1 MTTNEQKYKELAK
14 RLREEGPNANIDDL
28 IDFADGDNL
37 ENSRQSR
44 DLLEQFIG
52 SEMMKN
58 TSLPVDFKND
68 KAAKKTLEGLT
79 SQYSDVMSPE
89 WDIYDMG
96 KDPVGGLHT
105 DGTFGANKRYLNKDT
120 AGQLIAHEPI
130 HKMVR
135 DSGGSSIPD
144 NIMNKLKLDIMKE
157 KGISGGLDLAKKGA
171 LASHEIMQAG
181 HLNPAAKIT
190 PSLRNAIAAAT
201 GKFGKL
207 AKSVPLV
214 GPALAA
220 GATMLATGDV
230 SAATQ
235 AVTPGLSEA
244 ENLGP
249 EAGSLESMVE
259 DPTKSY
265 EQRQKAIQELS
276 KRRY

>member
-1 MTTNEQKYKELAK
+1 MATNEQKYKELAK

-28 IDFADGDNL
+28 IDFVDGDNL
-37 ENSRQSR
+37 ENSRQAR
-44 DLLEQFIG
+44 DLLEQYTG

-58 TSLPVDFKND
+58 TSLPINFKND

-79 SQYSDVMSPE
+79 TQYTDIMSPE

-96 KDPVGGLHT
+96 KKTIGGLHT
-105 DGTFGANKRYLNKDT
+105 DGTFGANKRYLDKDV
-120 AGQLIAHEPI
+120 AGQLLTHEPI

-144 NIMNKLKLDIMKE
+144 NVMNKFKLANMKE
-157 KGISGGLDLAKKGA
+157 KGISGGLDLAKLGA
-171 LASHEIMQAG
+171 MEAHEIMQAG

-190 PSLRNAIAAAT
+190 PSVRNAIAAAT
-201 GKFGKL
+201 GNFGKL
-207 AKSVPLV
+207 AKSIPLV

-235 AVTPGLSEA
+235 AITPGLSEA

-249 EAGSLESMVE
+249 EAGSPEAIVE

>member
-1 MTTNEQKYKELAK
+1 MATKEQLYKELAK

-28 IDFADGDNL
+28 IEMSGDSL

-89 WDIYDMG
+89 WDVYDMG
-96 KDPVGGLHT
+96 KKTVGGLHT
-105 DGTFGANKRYLNKDT
+105 DGTFGANKRYLNKDV

-144 NIMNKLKLDIMKE
+144 DVMNKFKLDIMKE

-181 HLNPAAKIT
+181 HLNPAAKVT

-201 GKFGKL
+201 GNFGKL
-207 AKSVPLV
+207 AKSIPMV

-235 AVTPGLSEA
+235 AATPGLNEA

-276 KRRY
+276 KRSY

>member
-1 MTTNEQKYKELAK
+1 MATKEQLYKELAK

-28 IDFADGDNL
+28 IEMSGDSL

-89 WDIYDMG
+89 WDVYDMG
-96 KDPVGGLHT
+96 KKTVGGLHT
-105 DGTFGANKRYLNKDT
+105 DGTFGANKRYLNKDV

-144 NIMNKLKLDIMKE
+144 DVMNKFKLDIMKE

-171 LASHEIMQAG
+171 MEAHEIMQAG
-181 HLNPAAKIT
+181 HLNPAAKVT

-201 GKFGKL
+201 GNFGKL
-207 AKSVPLV
+207 AKSIPMV

-235 AVTPGLSEA
+235 AATPGLNEA

-276 KRRY
+276 KRSY

>member
-1 MTTNEQKYKELAK
+1 MATKEQLYKELAK

-28 IDFADGDNL
+28 IEMSGDSL

-89 WDIYDMG
+89 WDVYDMG
-96 KDPVGGLHT
+96 KKTVGGLHT
-105 DGTFGANKRYLNKDT
+105 DGTFGANKRYLNKDV

-144 NIMNKLKLDIMKE
+144 DVMNKFKLDIMKE

-171 LASHEIMQAG
+171 MEAHEIMQAG
-181 HLNPAAKIT
+181 HLNPAAKVT

-207 AKSVPLV
+207 AKSIPMV

-235 AVTPGLSEA
+235 AATPGLNEA

-276 KRRY
+276 KRSY

>member
-1 MTTNEQKYKELAK
+1 MATKEQLYKELAK

-28 IDFADGDNL
+28 IEMSGDSL

-89 WDIYDMG
+89 WDVYDMG
-96 KDPVGGLHT
+96 KKTVGGLHT

-144 NIMNKLKLDIMKE
+144 DVMNKFKLDIMKE

-171 LASHEIMQAG
+171 MEAHEIMQAG
-181 HLNPAAKIT
+181 HLNPAAKTT

-207 AKSVPLV
+207 AKSIPMV

-235 AVTPGLSEA
+235 AATPGLSEA

-276 KRRY
+276 KRSY

>member
-1 MTTNEQKYKELAK
+1 MTNEQKYKELAK
-14 RLREEGPNANIDDL
+14 RLREEGPDANIDDL
-28 IDFADGDNL
+28 IDFVDGDNL

-44 DLLEQFIG
+44 DLIEQYMG
-52 SEMMKN
+52 NEMMKN

-79 SQYSDVMSPE
+79 TQYTDIMSPE

-96 KDPVGGLHT
+96 KKTVGGLHT
-105 DGTFGANKRYLNKDT
+105 DGTFGANKRYLNKDI
-120 AGQLIAHEPI
+120 AGQLLAHEPI

-144 NIMNKLKLDIMKE
+144 NVMNKFKLDLMKE

-171 LASHEIMQAG
+171 LTSHEIMQAG
-181 HLNPAAKIT
+181 HLNPTAKMT

-214 GPALAA
+214 GPAIAA

-235 AVTPGLSEA
+235 SATPGLNEA

-276 KRRY
+276 KRSY

>member
-1 MTTNEQKYKELAK
+1 MATNEQKYKELAK
-14 RLREEGPNANIDDL
+14 RLREEGSDANIDDL
-28 IDFADGDNL
+28 IDFVDGDNL
-37 ENSRQSR
+37 ENSRQAR
-44 DLLEQFIG
+44 DLLEQFTG

-58 TSLPVDFKND
+58 TSLPIDFKND

-79 SQYSDVMSPE
+79 SQYTDIMSPE
-89 WDIYDMG
+89 WDIYDIG
-96 KDPVGGLHT
+96 KDTVGGLHT
-105 DGTFGANKRYLNKDT
+105 DGTFGANKRYLNKDV

-144 NIMNKLKLDIMKE
+144 DVMNKFKLDLMKE

-181 HLNPAAKIT
+181 HLNPDAKIT
-190 PSLRNAIAAAT
+190 PSVRNAIAAAT
-201 GKFGKL
+201 GRFGKL

-220 GATMLATGDV
+220 GATMLATGDA

-235 AVTPGLSEA
+235 AGMPILSEA
-244 ENLGP
+244 DDLGP
-249 EAGSLESMVE
+249 TPGTPESDIE
-259 DPTKSY
+259 NPSKSY
-265 EQRQKAIQELS
+265 EQRIKAIQQLS
-276 KRRY
+276 QRRD

>member
-1 MTTNEQKYKELAK
+1 MATKEQMFKELAK
-14 RLREEGPNANIDDL
+14 RLREEGQNANIDDL
-28 IDFADGDNL
+28 IDLTSGDNL

-44 DLLEQFIG
+44 DLLEQFTG

-58 TSLPVDFKND
+58 TSLPIDFKND

-79 SQYSDVMSPE
+79 SQYTDIMSPE
-89 WDIYDMG
+89 WDVYDIG
-96 KDPVGGLHT
+96 KDTVGGLHT
-105 DGTFGANKRYLNKDT
+105 DGTFGANKRYLNKDV
-120 AGQLIAHEPI
+120 AGQLVAHEPI

-144 NIMNKLKLDIMKE
+144 DIMNKFKLDIMKE
-157 KGISGGLDLAKKGA
+157 KGISGGLDLAKRGA
-171 LASHEIMQAG
+171 LEAHEVMQAG

-207 AKSVPLV
+207 AKAVPLV
-214 GPALAA
+214 GPALA
-220 GATMLATGDV
+220 GGLTMLATGDA
-230 SAATQ
+230 SAAGQ
-235 AVTPGLSEA
+235 AATPILNEA
-244 ENLGP
+244 EGLGP
-249 EAGSLESMVE
+249 EAGSPESIVE